1 MKNNLSFT
9 PILQFRTYLYL
20 ENPYVLKF
28 KICVNKMFADEQV
41 VLQIFH
47 ASARFLCMTAFACAA
62 KAFSVDPVYV
72 HGKASFRS
80 D

>member
-1 MKNNLSFT
+1 M
-9 PILQFRTYLYL
+9 
-20 ENPYVLKF
+20 LKF
-28 KICVNKMFADEQV
+28 KICVNKMFADELV

-62 KAFSVDPVYV
+62 KPFSVDPVYV